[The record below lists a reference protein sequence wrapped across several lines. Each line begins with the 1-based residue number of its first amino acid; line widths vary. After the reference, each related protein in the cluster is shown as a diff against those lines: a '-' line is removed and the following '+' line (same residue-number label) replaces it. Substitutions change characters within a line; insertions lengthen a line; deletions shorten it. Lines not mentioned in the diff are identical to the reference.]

1 VTATNEIY
9 SPSAADVDNS
19 LVEATEALIPQL
31 AARADEAEHQ
41 AGLPQVTIS
50 ELDDLGIRRMA
61 LPRSVGGLEAS
72 PRTIVAVTEA
82 LARGCAST
90 SFINTV
96 YTAAAYLICQLPDPG
111 WRAFT
116 SSENPTSTVTVNP
129 GGTAVRE
136 GSGYRVSGKWPFG
149 TGQQYSGWCFVAALI
164 EGEGDVPDAGFF
176 LIPRQ
181 EITPLDDWNVT
192 GLCATAS
199 NTLTGQDIYVPEER
213 LLRISDFL
221 AGRSDSSLVR
231 DNPYYQHPAA
241 AFTLACLPGTA
252 LGVARAA
259 LEVFRSRVGKR
270 GITYTS
276 YLRQADAAI
285 THHQMDTATMK
296 LDQARFHAERLA
308 DTAAKRASDL
318 DIETRARCRAD
329 TGWTVRL
336 CREAADVIQSASG
349 ASAIHR
355 KDGLQRMLRDMQVIS
370 VHSLL
375 LPTTNSEVYGRVL
388 CGLDPDTAFL

>member
-1 VTATNEIY
+1 MTATNEIH
-9 SPSAADVDNS
+9 STANDVDDA
-19 LVEATEALIPQL
+19 LICATEELIPRL
-31 AARADEAEHQ
+31 AARADEAERQ
-41 AGLPQVTIS
+41 RGLPEATIN
-50 ELDDLGIRRMA
+50 ELDELGIRRMA
-61 LPRSVGGLEAS
+61 LPKSVGGLEAS
-72 PRTIVAVTEA
+72 ARTILCVTES

-96 YTAAAYLICQLPDPG
+96 YSAAAYLICQLPDPG
-111 WRAFT
+111 WQTFV
-116 SSENPTSTVTVNP
+116 SSDNPTSTITVNP

-136 GSGYRVSGKWPFG
+136 GNGYRVSGKWPFG

-164 EGEGDVPDAGFF
+164 EGGGDVPDAGFF
-176 LIPRQ
+176 LIPRH

-199 NTLTGQDIYVPEER
+199 NTLAGQDIYVPEER

-221 AGRSDSSLVR
+221 AGQSDSSLVR

-241 AFTLACLPGTA
+241 AFTLACLPGTP
-252 LGVARAA
+252 LGVVDAA
-259 LEVFRSRVGKR
+259 LAAFRSRVGKR

-276 YLRQADAAI
+276 YLRQADAAL
-285 THHQMDTATMK
+285 THHQIDTATMK

-308 DTAAKRASDL
+308 DTAGKRASDL

-349 ASAIHR
+349 AGAIHR
-355 KDGLQRMLRDMQVIS
+355 KDAMQRMLRDMQVIS

>member
-1 VTATNEIY
+1 VTATNEIQF
-9 SPSAADVDNS
+9 SAADVDDA
-19 LVEATEALIPQL
+19 LVSSVEELIPQL
-31 AARADEAEHQ
+31 AARADEAERV
-41 AGLPQVTIS
+41 AGVPGVTID
-50 ELDDLGIRRMA
+50 ELDGLGIRRMA
-61 LPRSVGGLEAS
+61 LPKSVGGLEAS
-72 PRTIVAVTEA
+72 PRTIVAVTDA

-96 YTAAAYLICQLPDPG
+96 YTAAAYLICQLPDSG
-111 WRAFT
+111 WQAFVA
-116 SSENPTSTVTVNP
+116 SDNPTSTITVNP
-129 GGTAVRE
+129 GGTAVRD

-149 TGQQYSGWCFVAALI
+149 TGQQHSGWCFVAALI
-164 EGEGDVPDAGFF
+164 EGPSDVPDAGFF
-176 LIPRQ
+176 LVPRS

-213 LLRISDFL
+213 VLRIGDFL

-231 DNPYYQHPAA
+231 DNPYFQHPAA
-241 AFTLACLPGTA
+241 AFTLACLPGTP
-252 LGVARAA
+252 LGVVGAA
-259 LEVFRSRVGKR
+259 LETFRGRVGKR

-276 YLRQADAAI
+276 YLRQADAAL
-285 THHQMDTATMK
+285 THHQIDTATMK
-296 LDQARFHAERLA
+296 LDQARFHAQRLA
-308 DTAAKRASDL
+308 DTATKRASEL

-329 TGWTVRL
+329 TGWAVRL

-355 KDGLQRMLRDMQVIS
+355 KDALQRMLRDMQVIS

>member
-1 VTATNEIY
+1 MTVTNEIH
-9 SPSAADVDNS
+9 STAIDVDDVLIN
-19 LVEATEALIPQL
+19 ATEEMVPRL
-31 AARADEAEHQ
+31 AGRADEAEHQ
-41 AGLPQVTIS
+41 RGLPEATIS
-50 ELDDLGIRRMA
+50 ELDELGIRRMA
-61 LPRSVGGLEAS
+61 LPKSAGGLEAS
-72 PRTIVAVTEA
+72 PRTILRVTQA

-96 YTAAAYLICQLPDPG
+96 YSAAAYLICQLPDPG
-111 WRAFT
+111 WQTFAA
-116 SSENPTSTVTVNP
+116 SDNPTSTITVNP

-136 GSGYRVSGKWPFG
+136 GNGYRVSGKWPFG
-149 TGQQYSGWCFVAALI
+149 TGQQHSGWCFVAALI
-164 EGEGDVPDAGFF
+164 EGGGGVPDAGFF
-176 LIPRQ
+176 LIPRG

-199 NTLTGQDIYVPEER
+199 NTLAGQDIYVPEER

-221 AGRSDSSLVR
+221 AGQSDSSLVR

-241 AFTLACLPGTA
+241 AFTLACLPGTP
-252 LGVARAA
+252 LGVVDAA
-259 LEVFRSRVGKR
+259 LAVFRGRVGKR

-276 YLRQADAAI
+276 YLRQADAAL
-285 THHQMDTATMK
+285 THHQIDTATMK

-355 KDGLQRMLRDMQVIS
+355 KDTLQRMLRDMQVIS

>member
-1 VTATNEIY
+1 MTATNEIL
-9 SPSAADVDNS
+9 SPAVEVDEALIEAA
-19 LVEATEALIPQL
+19 EALIPQL
-31 AARADEAEHQ
+31 AARADDAERQ
-41 AGLPQVTIS
+41 AGLPQTTIG

-61 LPRSVGGLEAS
+61 LPKSVGGLEAS

-111 WRAFT
+111 WQAFT
-116 SSENPTSTVTVNP
+116 SSDNPTSTITVNP
-129 GGTAVRE
+129 GGKAVRE
-136 GSGYRVSGKWPFG
+136 GNGYRIAGKWPFG
-149 TGQQYSGWCFVAALI
+149 TGQQYSGWSFVAALI
-164 EGEGDVPDAGFF
+164 DGPGDIPDAGFF
-176 LIPRQ
+176 LVPRH
-181 EITPLDDWNVT
+181 ELTALDDWNVT
-192 GLCATAS
+192 GLCGTAS
-199 NTLTGQDIYVPEER
+199 NTLAGENIYVPEER
-213 LLRISDFL
+213 VLRIGDFL

-241 AFTLACLPGTA
+241 AFTLACLPGTP
-252 LGVARAA
+252 LGVVAAA

-276 YLRQADAAI
+276 YLRQADAAL
-285 THHQMDTATMK
+285 THHQIDTATMK

-308 DTAAKRASDL
+308 DTASRRASDL
-318 DIETRARCRAD
+318 DLETRARCRAD

-336 CREAADVIQSASG
+336 CREAADVIQAASG

-355 KDGLQRMLRDMQVIS
+355 KDALQRMMRDMQVIS